1 MGRGGDMAGTDKA
14 SAFLRGFGRQLKL
27 LREKAGLTQT
37 ELGHRVGYSAD
48 QIASVEC
55 GRRVPKPDLIDRADE
70 VLAAG
75 GILKAAK
82 EQAALARYPA
92 FFQDAAEI
100 EKEAAE
106 LYSYETQVFM
116 GPLQT
121 KEYAQAV
128 LGMRRPLLDEEL
140 IEQRVAARLD
150 RQAIFTVKPAPIMG
164 FVMEEAILRHPYG
177 GKQVLRGQLE
187 HLLLV
192 GEKRNVELQVMPT
205 DREDHAGTDGPFIL
219 MIPKGGEQIAY
230 IEGQGHSILL
240 TDREEVRVIAAR
252 YGIIRAQALSPRESL
267 ELIEKVLKEL

>member
-1 MGRGGDMAGTDKA
+1 MAGTDKE
-14 SAFLRGFGRQLKL
+14 SAFLRGFGKQVKL

-37 ELGHRVGYSAD
+37 ELGVRVGYSAD

-55 GRRVPKPDLIDRADE
+55 GRRIPKPDMIDKLDE
-70 VLAAG
+70 VLGAG
-75 GILKAAK
+75 GLLKAMK
-82 EQAALARYPA
+82 EQVALARYPA
-92 FFQDAAEI
+92 FFRDVAEI

-106 LYSYETQVFM
+106 LYSYENQVFM
-116 GPLQT
+116 GLLQT
-121 KEYAQAV
+121 KDYARAV

-140 IEQRVAARLD
+140 IEQRVVARLE

-164 FVMEEAILRHPYG
+164 FVMEEAILRRPYG

-187 HLLLV
+187 HLLLI

-205 DREDHAGTDGPFIL
+205 DREDHAGVAGPCIL
-219 MIPKGGEQIAY
+219 MVPKGGAQVAY
-230 IEGQGHSILL
+230 LEGQGRSTLL

-267 ELIEKVLKEL
+267 DLIEKVLGEL

>member
-1 MGRGGDMAGTDKA
+1 MAGKDES
-14 SAFLRGFGRQLKL
+14 SAFTRGFGRQLKL

-37 ELGHRVGYSAD
+37 ELGLRVGYSAD

-55 GRRVPKPDLIDRADE
+55 GRRIPKPDLIDKVDE

-75 GILKAAK
+75 GVLKASK

-100 EKEAAE
+100 EAEAAE

-116 GPLQT
+116 GLLQT
-121 KEYAQAV
+121 KDYARAV

-140 IEQRVAARLD
+140 IEQRVVARLE

-164 FVMEEAILRHPYG
+164 FVMEEAILRRPYG

-187 HLLLV
+187 HLLLL

-205 DREDHAGTDGPFIL
+205 DREDHAGVDGPCIL
-219 MIPKGGEQIAY
+219 MVPKGGAQIAY
-230 IEGQGHSILL
+230 LESQGHSILL

-252 YGIIRAQALSPRESL
+252 YGIIRAQALTPRESL
-267 ELIEKVLKEL
+267 DLIEKVLGEL

>member
-1 MGRGGDMAGTDKA
+1 MAGRDESSPFT
-14 SAFLRGFGRQLKL
+14 RGFGRQLKL

-55 GRRVPKPDLIDRADE
+55 GRRIPKPDLIDKTDE

-75 GILKAAK
+75 GILKAQK

-100 EKEAAE
+100 EQEAAE
-106 LYSYETQVFM
+106 LHAYENQVFM
-116 GPLQT
+116 GLLQT
-121 KEYAQAV
+121 KDYARAV

-140 IEQRVAARLD
+140 IEQRVVARLD

-164 FVMEEAILRHPYG
+164 FVMEEAILRRPYG

-187 HLLLV
+187 HLLLL
-192 GEKRNVELQVMPT
+192 GEKRNVELQIMPT
-205 DREDHAGTDGPFIL
+205 DREDHAGADGPCIL
-219 MIPKGGEQIAY
+219 MVPKGGSQVAY
-230 IEGQGHSILL
+230 LETQEHSILL

-252 YGIIRAQALSPRESL
+252 YGIIRAQALNPRESL
-267 ELIEKVLKEL
+267 DLIEKVLGEL